1 MKVDSVPAIKM
12 RIAANPIFG
21 NQCFVCEKQFSHKR
35 LPVIHHRWY
44 KEGQVRSSDQKRTPA
59 WNLAYHTQVEK
70 DVSENPKQFMLLC
83 NPHHRG
89 LHKIKNYKSNL
100 DRMMQAV
107 RMTV

>member
-1 MKVDSVPAIKM
+1 MKVDSVQAIKK
-12 RIAANPIFG
+12 RIAANPLFG
-21 NQCFVCEKQFSHKR
+21 NRCFVCEREFTDRK

-44 KEGQVRSSDQKRTPA
+44 NDGQVRSSDQKRTA
-59 WNLAYHTQVEK
+59 EWNLAYHTQLEK
-70 DVSENPKQFMLLC
+70 DVAENPRQFMLLC